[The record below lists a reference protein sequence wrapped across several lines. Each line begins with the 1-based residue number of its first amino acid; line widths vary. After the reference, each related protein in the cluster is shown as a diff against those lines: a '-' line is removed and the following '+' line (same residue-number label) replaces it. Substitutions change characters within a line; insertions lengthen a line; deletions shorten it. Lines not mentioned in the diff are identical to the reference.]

1 MKRLTLLLTG
11 IIICVMANCREVT
24 EQQALEK
31 AQRFLQG
38 KQLMQKSKARSIR
51 RVAQISQSHAYYVF
65 NVEEDGGFVI
75 VSADDRTEE
84 ILGYSDTGTFDTSNM
99 PDNVKSWLG
108 YYQQVI
114 RSLGDL
120 QIQTTPRSAQHA
132 DIAPLVKTTWGQDLI
147 EFVEFQ
153 SNLSL

>member
-1 MKRLTLLLTG
+1 MHVISLIVLMLQIGIFLLSSNFFADFLLWSV
-11 IIICVMANCREVT
+11 IIPIYY
-24 EQQALEK
+24 
-31 AQRFLQG
+31 
-38 KQLMQKSKARSIR
+38 R

-108 YYQQVI
+108 YYEQVI

-132 DIAPLVKTTWGQDLI
+132 DIAPLVKTTWGQG
-147 EFVEFQ
+147 
-153 SNLSL
+153 